1 MKDDKIIITEM
12 PLDGGN
18 MAIARSISVPLL
30 TFRISEK
37 RNISLSKATKL
48 GVALMLDMIARN
60 EGDLNE
66 YEQFLID
73 DSMLGQYRKKIAES
87 ILKTIN
93 TGVKDVE

>member
-1 MKDDKIIITEM
+1 MLKEEQM
-12 PLDGGN
+12 PLNGEN
-18 MAIARSISVPLL
+18 MAIVRSVSVPLL
-30 TFRISEK
+30 TFRIAEK

-60 EGDLNE
+60 SGDINE

-73 DSMLGQYRKKIAES
+73 DSVIGQYRQKIAES

-93 TGVKDVE
+93 TGVKDEK